1 MRKYF
6 ILACMLAAT
15 SGCAT
20 VGMSLLGSAT
30 SVTVTQALS
39 GRASRTFTL
48 PEAAVREGSRSALA
62 AMGIAPRAPEPNENP
77 EGIYGKVGDRAI
89 ELEFESVGDSLTV
102 MHATAR
108 RWGFVRDNATAG
120 EIVSQTERLLEG
132 QAAEGPVA
140 VARKAP
146 PTPTGSQAGAPPI
159 YILNLETLAASGAA
173 APKPLPA
180 RLQDYVLYTTESEG
194 NGRRLIH
201 VNLGYFSSEAEA
213 NEARKIALARF
224 PQATVAVLGSEPAPP
239 ATAAPAQAAPRG
251 QSLLRA
257 LYRQPAE

>member
-1 MRKYF
+1 MGKYL
-6 ILACMLAAT
+6 IIACLLFST
-15 SGCAT
+15 TGCAT

-77 EGIYGKVGDRAI
+77 EALYGKVGDRAI
-89 ELEFESVGDSLTV
+89 EIEFESVGDSLTV

-146 PTPTGSQAGAPPI
+146 PAPAAGEAGAPPV
-159 YILNLETLAASGAA
+159 YILNLETFAAGAAA

-180 RLQDYVLYTTESEG
+180 RLQDYVLYTTESER
-194 NGRRLIH
+194 NGRRLTH

-213 NEARKIALARF
+213 NEARKIAVGRF
-224 PQATVAVLGSEPAPP
+224 PQATVAVLKGEPSPAGAATAPP
-239 ATAAPAQAAPRG
+239 VPRAPGLLQAVHRLPG
-251 QSLLRA
+251 
-257 LYRQPAE
+257 E